1 MLGIL
6 DSIFSRHI
14 TEKLDTFCGVPSI
27 HFVGFSNRHGSAII
41 FHFVYFSDLDSGQ
54 MSASSGMGIYRGIYS
69 SDEPHIWI
77 TLSFSFKVRPTYPH
91 QALIFF

>member
-1 MLGIL
+1 MLGSL

-41 FHFVYFSDLDSGQ
+41 VHFVYFSDLDSGQ
-54 MSASSGMGIYRGIYS
+54 MSASSDVCKLRYG
-69 SDEPHIWI
+69 D
-77 TLSFSFKVRPTYPH
+77 LSRDLFV
-91 QALIFF
+91 